1 MRYMTA
7 CGALLA
13 ALLIG
18 VPVAANAAPYCA
30 SETTGGKNCG
40 FYSMQQC
47 QAALSGNGGFCARTS
62 GPAR

>member
-1 MRYMTA
+1 MRYMAA

-18 VPVAANAAPYCA
+18 APIANAAKFCA

-47 QAALSGNGGFCARTS
+47 QATVTGIGGFCSRS
-62 GPAR
+62 GR